1 MAMLRHRKDW
11 PGGLRRQFGLVGEVF
26 ANALARSRSEQAFV
40 QSKDFNKTTLDSLIF
55 HIAVLDREGTIL
67 DVNESWRRFAR
78 ENDATTL
85 DRLGTGINYLEVCRR
100 SSDSGDAFAQ
110 TALEGIQS
118 VLTGIREQFTL
129 EYPCDSP
136 AEKRPV

>member
-1 MAMLRHRKDW
+1 M
-11 PGGLRRQFGLVGEVF
+11 
-26 ANALARSRSEQAFV
+26 
-40 QSKDFNKTTLDSLIF
+40 IF

-67 DVNESWRRFAR
+67 DVNESWRRFAC

-118 VLTGIREQFTL
+118 VLKPDAVVLDVMLPHVDGFDIVREL
-129 EYPCDSP
+129 RADRHP
-136 AEKRPV
+136 